1 MAKEMA
7 RCEISHNDIA
17 DCIIEKILQK
27 EPALANEFKQYKDIE
42 SSDERLLGELYGLT
56 EKLIS
61 QQYKSEL
68 PPDMPPP
75 PTTPPPLAP
84 PRIGIEKIATIANEY
99 ITDMP
104 QINSMV
110 SQIRRAIVEEE
121 KTTTIN
127 DEER

>member
-1 MAKEMA
+1 
-7 RCEISHNDIA
+7 
-17 DCIIEKILQK
+17 
-27 EPALANEFKQYKDIE
+27 
-42 SSDERLLGELYGLT
+42 
-56 EKLIS
+56 
-61 QQYKSEL
+61 
-68 PPDMPPP
+68 MPPP